1 MKINGKTYADA
12 PVGFNEASNAL
23 SHQEAPVTPKLLTR
37 TPDTAKLMQAE
48 KSGKIAVP
56 LPAGDSPQISWVPF
70 EDFSVSAAS
79 DCIHAGTPVNSW
91 MQDAVSNRT
100 SRNRLPTQP
109 HLVPPCSGQKHETT
123 ITQAGQTVFFDEAP
137 GDRRIT
143 AEHRKNVGVYF
154 TDSWASR
161 LPLHH
166 QQQVEQGNYVLRHPN
181 GEVSRCTSYAEFT
194 RFTGEGAPP
203 LLPEL
208 ILHIAGPQLHN
219 FLCQT
224 YLYNQAL
231 SLFQLVGER
240 RVEPMPV
247 LTTTFELEHHTDG
260 RILATYVASDDNLGK
275 VMLVGR
281 KPYDEHE
288 AGPIG
293 QAGIHFSGTLLF
305 SPTLAFSIAPVKI
318 SATGMQF
325 AAAAESAVLAV
336 TDSFA

>member
-1 MKINGKTYADA
+1 MSPLIA
-12 PVGFNEASNAL
+12 PPGREQT
-23 SHQEAPVTPKLLTR
+23 H
-37 TPDTAKLMQAE
+37 
-48 KSGKIAVP
+48 G
-56 LPAGDSPQISWVPF
+56 
-70 EDFSVSAAS
+70 
-79 DCIHAGTPVNSW
+79 
-91 MQDAVSNRT
+91 
-100 SRNRLPTQP
+100 
-109 HLVPPCSGQKHETT
+109 TT
-123 ITQAGQTVFFDEAP
+123 ITQSGQTVFFDEGP
-137 GDRRIT
+137 GDKRIA

-154 TDSWASR
+154 TAPWASR

-166 QQQVEQGNYVLRHPN
+166 QQQLEQGNYVLRHPN

-194 RFTGEGAPP
+194 QFTGEGAPP

-224 YLYNQAL
+224 YLYNQSL

-247 LTTTFELEHHTDG
+247 LSTKFELEHHTDG
-260 RILATYVASDDNLGK
+260 RIVASYVASDDNLGK

-281 KPYDEHE
+281 KPYDEHD
-288 AGPIG
+288 ASPIG
-293 QAGIHFSGTLLF
+293 RAGIHFSGTLMF

-318 SATGMQF
+318 SATCMQF
-325 AAAAESAVLAV
+325 AAVAESAALAV